1 MSRVPSAPD
10 PSSGTSTPAAATA
23 SGSPESAAAPS
34 PSAPLGPGEAVL
46 AFDVGGTDMKSA
58 LVDRHGR
65 VLGLRRTPTPLGDG
79 DPAAA
84 VVAALADLAAQ
95 HRAQLPDVHPVTAG
109 VSVPGLVDERAGV
122 GIFASNLGWRDA
134 PIRDLAERAL
144 GLPVAFGHDV
154 RAAGDAEHRLGAARG
169 FGDVV
174 VLAIGTGIA
183 GALVLG
189 GRPYAGGGYAGEL
202 GHALSDPDGEPCPC
216 GARGCLETIASAGAV
231 ARRYTTASG
240 IAVPGAREVL
250 VAAHAGDADAVRV
263 WDDAVR
269 ALAEAIARLVATIAP
284 EAVVIGG
291 GLAQAGPALFVPL
304 RERLDAL
311 LSFHRRP
318 VLLQAR
324 LGDDAGLLGTA
335 LAARDLANGDAARRG
350 APR

>member
-1 MSRVPSAPD
+1 MSHVPPVPD
-10 PSSGTSTPAAATA
+10 PSPAAA
-23 SGSPESAAAPS
+23 SAAPATTRPGVPAS
-34 PSAPLGPGEAVL
+34 STAPLGPGEAVL

-84 VVAALADLAAQ
+84 VVSALAELAAA
-95 HRAQLPDVHPVTAG
+95 HRARHRDVHPVAAG

-134 PIRDLAERAL
+134 PIRDLAEREL

-169 FGDVV
+169 YGDVV

-189 GRPYAGGGYAGEL
+189 GHPYAGGGYAGEL
-202 GHALSDPDGEPCPC
+202 GHALSDPGGERCPC

-231 ARRYTTASG
+231 ARRYTAASG
-240 IAVPGAREVL
+240 IAVAGAREVL
-250 VAAHAGDADAVRV
+250 AAAEAGDTDAARV

-269 ALAEAIARLVATIAP
+269 ALSEALARLVATVAP

-291 GLAQAGPALFVPL
+291 GLAQAGPALFEPL
-304 RERLDAL
+304 RQRLDGL

-318 VLLQAR
+318 VLLQAQ

-335 LAARDLANGDAARRG
+335 LAARDLANHDASQPGVER
-350 APR
+350 

>member
-1 MSRVPSAPD
+1 MPDVPAAPD
-10 PSSGTSTPAAATA
+10 ARRATAGSAGSDVSAAPDAAAA
-23 SGSPESAAAPS
+23 SAT
-34 PSAPLGPGEAVL
+34 APLGPGEAVL

-79 DPAAA
+79 EPAAA
-84 VVAALADLAAQ
+84 VVDALAELAAE
-95 HRAQLPDVHPVTAG
+95 HRAALPDVHPVAAG
-109 VSVPGLVDERAGV
+109 VSVPGLVDEQAGV

-134 PIRDLAERAL
+134 PIRALAERAL

-169 FGDVV
+169 YGDVV

-189 GRPYAGGGYAGEL
+189 GHPYAGGGYAGEL
-202 GHALSDPDGEPCPC
+202 GHALSDPDGEPCAC

-231 ARRYTTASG
+231 ARRYAAASG

-250 VAAHAGDADAVRV
+250 AAAEAGDADAIRV

-269 ALAEAIARLVATIAP
+269 ALAEALARLVATVAP

-291 GLAQAGPALFVPL
+291 GLAQAGPALFDPL
-304 RERLDAL
+304 GERLDAL

-318 VLLQAR
+318 VLLQAQ

-335 LAARDLANGDAARRG
+335 LAARDLANGSSRLG
-350 APR
+350 APS